1 MRGRRRIAA
10 PARQL
15 AGVVF
20 REPAMT
26 IAALHAFPAA
36 APAAAAPRS
45 TGDYVT
51 DALARAVAL
60 RRHPGT
66 DVDGAL
72 ALFVRR
78 ARAEDQPMER
88 MLLALRRVLAASL
101 GAPADD
107 DPAEVTALL
116 LRRAITE
123 YYR

>member
-1 MRGRRRIAA
+1 
-10 PARQL
+10 
-15 AGVVF
+15 
-20 REPAMT
+20 MT
-26 IAALHAFPAA
+26 TAALHAFPVA
-36 APAAAAPRS
+36 APAAAASRS

-60 RRHPGT
+60 RRQPGT

-101 GAPADD
+101 GTHALDD